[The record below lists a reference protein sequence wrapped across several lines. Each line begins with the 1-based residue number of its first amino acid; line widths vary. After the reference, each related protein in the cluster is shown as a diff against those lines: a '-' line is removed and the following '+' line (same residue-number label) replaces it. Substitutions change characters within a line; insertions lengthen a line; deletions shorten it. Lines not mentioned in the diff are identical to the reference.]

1 MSLLGR
7 LFEKRRRGA
16 VAADLAG
23 FLETAH
29 SKIHPGEATGRT
41 DGLSNVE
48 LTVLSE
54 VDNSLARSD
63 QKSGRVRANGT
74 KLQKAAHNAALRWSE
89 LSRERDHPGWQLR
102 RLEQPPSR
110 FAQPRP
116 IPESAVAAPAQRELF
131 DHNQWMSPQWV
142 LFTFETIFVLA
153 EGFFWYQAF
162 SQTAEPGLNLGQ
174 FAAVLLALLVPAAA
188 LYVSYGAAK
197 LLHRRIRRHGASDRL
212 TTIGIGAWLALFLA
226 ILIAIMVLVNWRFT
240 PGAGLEFGGVE
251 IPPQPMAIAFGAVLA
266 CDLLARTFLVSE
278 IRTQYEKRR
287 RNFRKL
293 ARKYLK
299 AARKH
304 HVAWARLSNAVQ
316 SNLDQSRRIETA
328 GARLLSHAE
337 AFFGDAY
344 KINSL
349 PPKVGALRAHDRA
362 AQAGLDEVARVS
374 PQDDAGRGP
383 ARARRRPARAAQH
396 RIAAADPSHR
406 PARPAGH
413 PRHRDPP
420 ADQLPG
426 EVAGAGSRA
435 GGRSVAGASRR
446 AAGRGSTDRVQDTS
460 TADRDGRQQCR
471 HSGLAPLTSPVR
483 RS

>member
-1 MSLLGR
+1 M
-7 LFEKRRRGA
+7 
-16 VAADLAG
+16 AADLAG

-162 SQTAEPGLNLGQ
+162 SQAAEPGLNLGQ

-374 PQDDAGRGP
+374 PQDDAGRDLPVPDDDPLVLPNTESLRLIHRTDLLAPQGILATAIHLLTSCRARSP
-383 ARARRRPARAAQH
+383 ERARARVDDLWQELHAEPQVAAAQTGSKTLQQP
-396 RIAAADPSHR
+396 IETGGNSADTLVS
-406 PARPAGH
+406 
-413 PRHRDPP
+413 PR
-420 ADQLPG
+420 
-426 EVAGAGSRA
+426 
-435 GGRSVAGASRR
+435 
-446 AAGRGSTDRVQDTS
+446 
-460 TADRDGRQQCR
+460 
-471 HSGLAPLTSPVR
+471 
-483 RS
+483 